1 MNIQWYPGHMTRAK
15 RSMQEDVRA
24 VDLIIEIVDARAPLA
39 TRNPHIE
46 ALGKGK
52 FRIILLNKADLAED
66 PVSFDWVRYF
76 KAQGYDCFF
85 MDGRSKKNLKRLM
98 VLIERVC
105 AEKRERDKK
114 RGILNRPLRA
124 MVAGI
129 PNVGKSTLI
138 NTIAGK
144 STAKTGNKPG
154 VTKGNQWI
162 RLNKSVELLD
172 TPGILWPKFE
182 DPRTG
187 EVIAFLG
194 SVNEMI
200 VDPVELAVTF
210 IGFLRETGKTEGLYE
225 RCECTDE
232 MTPGEILESF
242 AVRRGCLQAGGA
254 PDLEKA
260 AAILM
265 NEYRS
270 GRFGQISLEVPPA
283 AEKAS
288 ESTRTDENTEKRAG
302 TGEKAGE
309 AAEKSS
315 RETAE
320 DVQ

>member
-39 TRNPHIE
+39 TRNPDIE

-66 PVSFDWVRYF
+66 PVSFEWVRYF

-187 EVIAFLG
+187 EIIAFLG

-232 MTPGEILESF
+232 MTPAEILESF

-254 PDLEKA
+254 PDTEKA

-270 GRFGQISLEVPPA
+270 GRFGQISLETPPG
-283 AEKAS
+283 AEPSGGNSRRTEGDLGGMTAEETGRS
-288 ESTRTDENTEKRAG
+288 EEESRSETTE
-302 TGEKAGE
+302 
-309 AAEKSS
+309 EKS
-315 RETAE
+315 
-320 DVQ
+320 

>member
-39 TRNPHIE
+39 TRNPDIE
-46 ALGKGK
+46 ALGQGK
-52 FRIILLNKADLAED
+52 FRIILLNKADLAEE
-66 PVSFDWVRYF
+66 PVSYEWVKYF
-76 KAQGYDCFF
+76 KAAGYDCFF

-124 MVAGI
+124 MVAGV

-182 DPRTG
+182 DQRIG
-187 EVIAFLG
+187 EIIAFLG

-200 VDPVELAVTF
+200 VDPVELAVTL
-210 IGFLRETGKTEGLYE
+210 IGFLRAAGKTEGLNE
-225 RCECTDE
+225 RCECTDD
-232 MTPGEILESF
+232 MTPAEVLDHL
-242 AVRRGCLQAGGA
+242 ALRRGCLQAGGE
-254 PDLEKA
+254 PDPEKA

-270 GRFGQISLEVPPA
+270 GRFGQISLEEPTKTA
-283 AEKAS
+283 GSASEDLKTGAENKAENRAEK
-288 ESTRTDENTEKRAG
+288 TEG
-302 TGEKAGE
+302 P
-309 AAEKSS
+309 
-315 RETAE
+315 ETE
-320 DVQ
+320 EQK